1 MKTGWLKAIGPSI
14 CMAVLLAPCA
24 HAQHGGGNPGG
35 PPPGMPGG
43 PGGAPGGPG
52 GPGGGPG
59 GFGGP
64 GGAPERTPGSTER
77 KAGGGTV
84 QFGPVGRWWDDK
96 TAIKAVGITAEQK
109 RKMDA
114 IFDTNKSAIVASYKN
129 FLKEQSKL
137 ESISKDSRA
146 DKAQTFAAI
155 DAVNQARAE
164 LQKAAAQMYLQIRQQ
179 MDQQQ
184 IEKLEKLQ

>member
-1 MKTGWLKAIGPSI
+1 
-14 CMAVLLAPCA
+14 
-24 HAQHGGGNPGG
+24 
-35 PPPGMPGG
+35 
-43 PGGAPGGPG
+43 
-52 GPGGGPG
+52 
-59 GFGGP
+59 
-64 GGAPERTPGSTER
+64 
-77 KAGGGTV
+77 
-84 QFGPVGRWWDDK
+84 
-96 TAIKAVGITAEQK
+96 
-109 RKMDA
+109 MDA